1 MRYTPTILTNIS
13 SILWSETWNFHHQC
27 VTVPSVDGFLLS
39 LLINL
44 KSNKTKLDSSKLK
57 NDNEGVRVCVSVCVC
72 VRVRER
78 GAHTGCV
85 VSLETDNKTVIE
97 DLPSSAWRPT
107 ENHFFSFSL
116 FSSSSS
122 SSIGH
127 LSLSLSLT
135 LSLSL
140 FLALSRFTSSSPSSP
155 LG

>member
-1 MRYTPTILTNIS
+1 MS
-13 SILWSETWNFHHQC
+13 SILWSETCNFYHQC
-27 VTVPSVDGFLLS
+27 VTVPSIDDFLLS
-39 LLINL
+39 LLISL
-44 KSNKTKLDSSKLK
+44 KSNKTKLDCKKLK
-57 NDNEGVRVCVSVCVC
+57 KDNEGVCVCVCVC

-122 SSIGH
+122 SSIGY

-140 FLALSRFTSSSPSSP
+140 PRSLSLYFFFSFLSFRVTF
-155 LG
+155 

>member
-1 MRYTPTILTNIS
+1 MS
-13 SILWSETWNFHHQC
+13 SILWSETCNFYHQC
-27 VTVPSVDGFLLS
+27 VTVPSIDDFLLS
-39 LLINL
+39 LLISL
-44 KSNKTKLDSSKLK
+44 KSNKTKLDCKKLK
-57 NDNEGVRVCVSVCVC
+57 KDNEGVCVCVCVC

-107 ENHFFSFSL
+107 ENHFLSLSLSLSL

-122 SSIGH
+122 SSLGY
-127 LSLSLSLT
+127 LSLSLSY
-135 LSLSL
+135 SLSL
-140 FLALSRFTSSSPSSP
+140 FLALSRFTFSSPSSP